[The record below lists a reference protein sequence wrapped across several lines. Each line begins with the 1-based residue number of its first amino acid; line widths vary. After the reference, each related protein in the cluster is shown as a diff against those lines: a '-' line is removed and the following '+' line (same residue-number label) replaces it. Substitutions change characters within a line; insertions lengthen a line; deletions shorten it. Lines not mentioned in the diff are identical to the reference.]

1 MMSFR
6 RYSRTNVHTRQ
17 LQNVNAT
24 RARIGTSR
32 RKVRCISQ
40 HYLRCPQIQIT
51 DRSPLDFLAILE
63 APLDRPPRT
72 QYVDSLAAFRRASEK
87 ASWSGFAAGID
98 RTSTPMLVTNFKLK
112 YVIYKIVCAFHQ
124 LGDVGRIH
132 PMRERSLRALQ
143 RTTDYIERAMP
154 DAVGFE
160 APAEVLAFA
169 LEMVKI
175 EGHYLEFGVFT
186 GGTIR

>member
-1 MMSFR
+1 
-6 RYSRTNVHTRQ
+6 
-17 LQNVNAT
+17 L
-24 RARIGTSR
+24 IGKSH
-32 RKVRCISQ
+32 RKVFCISQ
-40 HYLRCPQIQIT
+40 HCPRCSQIQIT
-51 DRSPLDFLAILE
+51 DRSPVGYLWLLDFFTILA
-63 APLDRPPRT
+63 APLDRQLRT
-72 QYVDSLAAFRRASEK
+72 QYVDSLDALRQTSQK
-87 ASWSGFAAGID
+87 LSWSGFAAAIN

-112 YVIYKIVCAFHQ
+112 YVVYKIVCAFYQ

-169 LEMVKI
+169 L
-175 EGHYLEFGVFT
+175 
-186 GGTIR
+186 RW